1 MTPRQQ
7 QMALITEFDKL
18 LGVKTNRNTAKWAA
32 QDLIDSYGVDH
43 VREILHWYASINPQ
57 APTFGKFANKFEELE
72 SALREKRQ
80 SDAARAFN
88 RKLMEERLAKSRS
101 ESHISG
107 S

>member
-7 QMALITEFDKL
+7 QMALISEFDKL

-43 VREILHWYASINPQ
+43 VRDVLKWYASIKPQ
-57 APTFGKFANKFEELE
+57 AASFAKFASKFEELE
-72 SALREKRQ
+72 SSLKEKRQ

-88 RKLMEERLAKSRS
+88 RKIMEERLAKSRS
-101 ESHISG
+101 KSNFVS